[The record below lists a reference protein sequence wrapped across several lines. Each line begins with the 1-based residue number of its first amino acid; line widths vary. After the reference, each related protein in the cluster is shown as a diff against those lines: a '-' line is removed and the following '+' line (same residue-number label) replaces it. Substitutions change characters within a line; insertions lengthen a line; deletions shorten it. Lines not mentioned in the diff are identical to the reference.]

1 MNMINILKANME
13 HSKED
18 GYLGHVQFGVE
29 GHEHPY
35 EITLQSLR
43 GKNDW
48 SYALNFL
55 SESGKEE
62 DIEAVEELLEEDEW
76 FDLLV
81 NAGLQALEK

>member
-1 MNMINILKANME
+1 MMTILKANMAY
-13 HSKED
+13 SKAE
-18 GYLGHVQFGVE
+18 GYLGHVQFSVE

-35 EITLQSLR
+35 EITLQSMR
-43 GKNDW
+43 NKDDW

-81 NAGLQALEK
+81 NAGLQVLEK

>member
-1 MNMINILKANME
+1 MISIIKANME
-13 HSKED
+13 YSKAE
-18 GYLGHVQFGVE
+18 GYLGHVQFSVE

-35 EITLQSLR
+35 EITLQSMR
-43 GKNDW
+43 NKDDW

-81 NAGLQALEK
+81 NAGLQVLEK

>member
-1 MNMINILKANME
+1 MFNILKANMDY
-13 HSKED
+13 SKAE
-18 GYLGHVQFGVE
+18 GYLGHVQFSVE

-43 GKNDW
+43 GKDDW

-81 NAGLQALEK
+81 NAGLQVLEK

>member
-1 MNMINILKANME
+1 MFNILKANME
-13 HSKED
+13 YSKAE
-18 GYLGHVQFGVE
+18 GYLGHVQFSVE

-43 GKNDW
+43 GKDDW

-81 NAGLQALEK
+81 NAGLQVLEK

>member
-1 MNMINILKANME
+1 MISIIKANME
-13 HSKED
+13 YSKAE
-18 GYLGHVQFGVE
+18 GYLGHVQFSVE

-35 EITLQSLR
+35 EITLQSMR
-43 GKNDW
+43 NKDDW

>member
-1 MNMINILKANME
+1 MIEILQARIE

-18 GYLGHVQFGVE
+18 GYLGHVEFKVE

-35 EITLQSLR
+35 EITLQSPK

-55 SESGKEE
+55 NESGKEE
-62 DIEAVEELLEEDEW
+62 DIEAVEELLEEDEY

-81 NAGLQALEK
+81 DTAMKALEK

>member
-1 MNMINILKANME
+1 MIEVLKADME
-13 HSKED
+13 HSEED
-18 GYLGHVQFGVE
+18 GYLGHVQFSVQ

-35 EITLQSLR
+35 EITLQSPR

-55 SESGKEE
+55 RESGKEE
-62 DIEAVEELLEEDEW
+62 EIEAVEELLEEDEW

-81 NAGLQALEK
+81 QAGLKALEK

>member
-1 MNMINILKANME
+1 MLDIIKATME

-18 GYLGHVQFGVE
+18 GYLGHVAFSVK

-35 EITLQSLR
+35 EITLQDPK

-55 SESGKEE
+55 NESGKEE
-62 DIEAVEELLEEDEW
+62 DIEAVEELLEDDEF
-76 FDLLV
+76 FDQLIEAARGAL
-81 NAGLQALEK
+81 AGK

>member
-1 MNMINILKANME
+1 MITILKANME
-13 HSKED
+13 HSKAE
-18 GYLGHVQFGVE
+18 GYLGHVQFSVE

-35 EITLQSLR
+35 EITLQSMR
-43 GKNDW
+43 NKDDW

-81 NAGLQALEK
+81 NAGLQVLEK

>member
-1 MNMINILKANME
+1 MFNILKANMAY
-13 HSKED
+13 SKAE
-18 GYLGHVQFGVE
+18 GYLGHVQFSVE

-43 GKNDW
+43 GKDDW

-81 NAGLQALEK
+81 NAGLQVLEK

>member
-1 MNMINILKANME
+1 MITILKANME
-13 HSKED
+13 HSKAE
-18 GYLGHVQFGVE
+18 GYLGHIQFSVE

-35 EITLQSLR
+35 EITLQSMR
-43 GKNDW
+43 NKDDW

-81 NAGLQALEK
+81 NAGLQVLEK

>member
-1 MNMINILKANME
+1 MITIIKANME
-13 HSKED
+13 HSKAE
-18 GYLGHVQFGVE
+18 GYLGHVQFSVE

-35 EITLQSLR
+35 EITLQSMR
-43 GKNDW
+43 NKDDW

-81 NAGLQALEK
+81 NAGLQVLEK

>member
-1 MNMINILKANME
+1 MIEILQARME

-18 GYLGHVQFGVE
+18 GYLGHVEFKVE

-35 EITLQSLR
+35 EITLQSPK

-55 SESGKEE
+55 NESGKEE
-62 DIEAVEELLEEDEW
+62 DIEAVEELLEEDEY

-81 NAGLQALEK
+81 DTAMKALEK